1 MSINYEVSCLGFS
14 MSYVFTA
21 ELQQTL
27 KNISFFFFFFDFYA
41 TDMLETIT
49 KQNINIFN

>member
-1 MSINYEVSCLGFS
+1 MSINSEVSCLGFS

-21 ELQQTL
+21 ELQQAL
-27 KNISFFFFFFDFYA
+27 KNVSFFFFFDFYA
-41 TDMLETIT
+41 TNMLETIT